1 MLVRLYQPDTTSL
14 PVYVSATIVGGL
26 LFYFYFYFL
35 IFTPFF
41 GPFFAL
47 SSTRKR
53 RMVAMKGKLAAIVG
67 KLVIG

>member
-1 MLVRLYQPDTTSL
+1 MMLVRLYQPDTTSL

-26 LFYFYFYFL
+26 LFYFYFL

-53 RMVAMKGKLAAIVG
+53 RMVAMESKLAAIVG
-67 KLVIG
+67 KLVIV

>member
-1 MLVRLYQPDTTSL
+1 MLVRLYQRDTTSL

-26 LFYFYFYFL
+26 LFLFLLFYYYSGLSFS
-35 IFTPFF
+35 PS
-41 GPFFAL
+41 PAL